1 LEERRDE
8 GVVFL
13 ILHNPGR
20 LNAIDM
26 AMRED
31 LATRLESLRKDAEAR
46 VVVLAG
52 HGEHFCAG
60 GDIKGWKDFT
70 VVEARG
76 RLDAIHRP
84 LRGLL
89 NLDKP
94 VIAMVRGYAVGAG
107 MNLALACDLVF
118 AGETA
123 RFGQTFVRLGI
134 IPDAGGLCLLPLA
147 IGLHRAKELMWSA
160 EIIEA
165 REAHRLGIVNRVFPE
180 DRLEEETLTFAQKL
194 AKGPPLAIGL
204 IKRILRLTFLEK
216 LEAILEYEAQAQP
229 LCFQTEDHKE
239 GRRAFEEKRPPSFRG
254 R

>member
-1 LEERRDE
+1 ME
-8 GVVFL
+8 
-13 ILHNPGR
+13 
-20 LNAIDM
+20 A
-26 AMRED
+26 RE
-31 LATRLESLRKDAEAR
+31 RLE
-46 VVVLAG
+46 
-52 HGEHFCAG
+52 
-60 GDIKGWKDFT
+60 
-70 VVEARG
+70 
-76 RLDAIHRP
+76 AIHRP

-89 NLDKP
+89 SLDKP

-123 RFGQTFVRLGI
+123 RFGQTFVRMGI

-147 IGLHRAKELMWSA
+147 VGLHRAKEFMWSA

-165 REAHRLGIVNRVFPE
+165 QTAHQLGIVNRVFPE
-180 DRLEEETLTFAQKL
+180 DRLEEETLAFAQKL
-194 AKGPPLAIGL
+194 AKGPPIAMGL
-204 IKRILRLTFLEK
+204 IKRILHLTFLDK

-239 GRRAFEEKRPPSFRG
+239 GRRAFEEKRLPSFRG